1 MKPLKKFPLILSKSF
16 LFNFE
21 RRIAKLMLRRARFSI
36 IYNFKSTLFDR
47 WILQQIF
54 VRSRKNSFKRKSNH
68 FSKMFDHFY
77 DTLGYHNN
85 IMASQKQT

>member
-1 MKPLKKFPLILSKSF
+1 
-16 LFNFE
+16 
-21 RRIAKLMLRRARFSI
+21 MLRRARLSI

-54 VRSRKNSFKRKSNH
+54 VRHKNSFKRKSNR

-77 DTLGYHNN
+77 DTLGYHDN
-85 IMASQKQT
+85 IMASKKQT

>member
-1 MKPLKKFPLILSKSF
+1 
-16 LFNFE
+16 
-21 RRIAKLMLRRARFSI
+21 MLRRARLSI
-36 IYNFKSTLFDR
+36 IFNFKSTLFDR